1 MPLFHFIG
9 LDKPG
14 SLDLRMSV
22 RPQHLDYANGSGKV
36 RAGGAL
42 LDAAGNPEG
51 SVIILEADNLEA
63 AKVFVDADPYGKAG
77 LFASTSLRPWRL
89 AIGGVQGYA
98 G

>member
-9 LDKPG
+9 LDKPA

-22 RPQHLDYANGSGKV
+22 RPQHLDYANASGKV

-42 LDAAGNPEG
+42 LDADGNPEG
-51 SVIILEADNLEA
+51 SVIILEVEDINA
-63 AKVFVDADPYGKAG
+63 AKAFIAADPYGKAG
-77 LFASTSLRPWRL
+77 LFASTDLRPWRL